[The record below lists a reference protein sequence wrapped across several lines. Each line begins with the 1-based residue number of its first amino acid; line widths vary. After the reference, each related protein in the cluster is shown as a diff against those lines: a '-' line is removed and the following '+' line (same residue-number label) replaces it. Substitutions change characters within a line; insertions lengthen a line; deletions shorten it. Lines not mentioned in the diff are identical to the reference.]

1 MQALEQQVRAT
12 EQALSL
18 GFDSARFSPWA
29 QRARSQ
35 LVDYPDMLLALNKIT
50 RQMRRLAYTVTLR
63 WVETRQLL
71 PLLHSRLPET
81 WSVTPTQAA
90 TVVGEE

>member
-1 MQALEQQVRAT
+1 MATITTTYDRPPLADERSDQLTAKPGAL
-12 EQALSL
+12 LSEEY
-18 GFDSARFSPWA
+18 
-29 QRARSQ
+29 
-35 LVDYPDMLLALNKIT
+35 V
-50 RQMRRLAYTVTLR
+50 VTLR

-71 PLLHSRLPET
+71 PLLRSRLPET

>member
-1 MQALEQQVRAT
+1 MFTVGTGISDEGRYN
-12 EQALSL
+12 
-18 GFDSARFSPWA
+18 GDCARYIGTYEF
-29 QRARSQ
+29 
-35 LVDYPDMLLALNKIT
+35 PDWCIT
-50 RQMRRLAYTVTLR
+50 CPYQIISYDVTLR

-71 PLLHSRLPET
+71 PLLRSRLPET